1 VLLIVGA
8 VVLGILV
15 GLALGGGLGP
25 LADANFRW
33 WPLAI
38 VGLGLQF
45 VPVPSRTGEADHLLG
60 VGLLV
65 ASYVVLLAFV
75 ALNLR
80 YVGFWLVA
88 AGFALN
94 LLVISLNGGMP
105 VDDHALRVAYGS
117 NYQSTLHSLLTS
129 GGAKHH
135 LQRPSDALTP
145 LSDVIPIGKPV
156 GNVFSVGD
164 MVALFGVAWV
174 MAEAT
179 KGPPGKHRVRRGRI
193 TQGWRGLQDAPTRP
207 ERLRPAAAVG
217 AQWEAPP

>member
-1 VLLIVGA
+1 MLLIIGA
-8 VVLGILV
+8 VALGIVV
-15 GLALGGGLGP
+15 GLALGGGLKP
-25 LADANFRW
+25 LAEAKFKW

-38 VGLGLQF
+38 VGLGLQL
-45 VPVPSRTGEADHLLG
+45 VPVPSRPGEADHLLG

-75 ALNLR
+75 ALNLQ

-117 NYQSTLHSLLTS
+117 DYQATFNSLVAS

-135 LQRPSDALTP
+135 LQRPTDVLTP
-145 LSDVIPIGKPV
+145 LSDVIPVPKPV

-164 MVALFGVAWV
+164 MVALFGVVLV
-174 MAEAT
+174 MAGAT
-179 KGPPGKHRVRRGRI
+179 KGPPGKHRVGRA
-193 TQGWRGLQDAPTRP
+193 TREWHAPQDAPSHWEEVRS
-207 ERLRPAAAVG
+207 AASVG
-217 AQWEAPP
+217 GAPP